1 MSQTYE
7 RHLEMA
13 KKALAEKKRHGAPSY
28 HLKKRVQHLEKA
40 LSSEFYRHDLDSP
53 QGL

>member
-13 KKALAEKKRHGAPSY
+13 KKALAEKKGAPSY
-28 HLKKRVQHLEKA
+28 HLKKRVQHLEKT